1 VRLLIEGVKFY
12 RISPSLPPLSPAG
25 PALPPPTPEAQAH
38 SAALSRRIGAEIAAS
53 GGWIGFDRYMELA
66 LYAPGLGDYT
76 GGSSKLGASG
86 DFVTAPELSSLFSA
100 ALARQ
105 VAELLSVT
113 GGALLELGAGSG
125 RMAADLLLELDAL
138 GRLPERY
145 LILEV
150 SAELRVRQ
158 HERVVALPERLAAR
172 VHWLDRLPERF
183 RGVVVANELL
193 DALPV
198 HLVAWREDG
207 IAERGISCRGEQFIF
222 DERPLVHGNLLQAAS
237 RVEPDRPY
245 VSEIALAAGA
255 LVRSLAARLERGVL
269 LFIDYGF
276 GAAEYYHP
284 QRSEGTLMCHY
295 RHRAHADP
303 LFWPGLQDISAHV
316 DFSALVRAGTEAGLA
331 LLGYTTQT
339 HFLVNLGITDLL
351 ARTPPERA
359 AAYLRLAAQ
368 VQKLLSPSEMGEL
381 FKVIAFGRGVESP
394 LSGFS
399 RGDLSR
405 LL

>member
-1 VRLLIEGVKFY
+1 
-12 RISPSLPPLSPAG
+12 LSEAD
-25 PALPPPTPEAQAH
+25 PALPLPPPDAQAH
-38 SAALSRRIGAEIAAS
+38 SAALSRLIGAEIAAS

-66 LYAPGLGDYT
+66 LYAPGLGYYT

-86 DFVTAPELSSLFSA
+86 DFVTAPELTSLFSA

-105 VAELLSVT
+105 VAELRGVA
-113 GGALLELGAGSG
+113 GAEVLELGAGSG

-138 GRLPERY
+138 ARLPERY
-145 LILEV
+145 LILEL
-150 SAELRVRQ
+150 SAELRARQ
-158 HERVVALPERLAAR
+158 HERLAALPERLARR
-172 VHWLDRLPERF
+172 VRWLDQLPERF
-183 RGVVVANELL
+183 SGVVVANELL

-207 IAERGISCRGEQFIF
+207 IAERGIIGRRERLMLA
-222 DERPLVHGNLLQAAS
+222 ERPLAQGNLLRAAS
-237 RVEPDRPY
+237 AIEPIPPY
-245 VSEIALAAGA
+245 VSEIGLAARA

-303 LFWPGLQDISAHV
+303 LFWPGLQDITAHV
-316 DFSALVRAGTEAGLA
+316 DFSAIARAAVEAGLGV
-331 LLGYTTQT
+331 LGYTTQT

-351 ARTPPERA
+351 ARTPPEPA

-368 VQKLLSPSEMGEL
+368 AQKLLSPSEMGEL
-381 FKVIAFGRGVESP
+381 FKVIALGRGVEPP
-394 LSGFS
+394 LSGFA
-399 RGDLSR
+399 RGDLGR